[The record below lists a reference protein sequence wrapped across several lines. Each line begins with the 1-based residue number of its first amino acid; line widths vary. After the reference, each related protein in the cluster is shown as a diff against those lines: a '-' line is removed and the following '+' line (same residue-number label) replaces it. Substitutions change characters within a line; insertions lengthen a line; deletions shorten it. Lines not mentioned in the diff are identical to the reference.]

1 MPASKV
7 TTKGQITIPK
17 AVREALGVEAGD
29 RVEFVVRE
37 DGVVEMLA
45 RTRPLLSLAG
55 VLGDRR
61 LGITIDDMDTG
72 IGEQV
77 GRELDRSST

>member
-1 MPASKV
+1 MSTSKV

-17 AVREALGVEAGD
+17 AVRIALGVEAGD

-37 DGVVEMLA
+37 DGVVEMIA

-55 VLGDRR
+55 ILGERR
-61 LGITIDDMDTG
+61 LGVTLDDMDAA
-72 IGEQV
+72 IAVQV
-77 GRELDRSST
+77 GRELEESAR